1 MTEESVQVMIEG
13 QVETIPLG
21 GYSREEVLNVV
32 RAKLVESNAITG
44 SAKAVDLG
52 GYFEFQE
59 RHGTAG
65 LQ

>member
-1 MTEESVQVMIEG
+1 MTEENVQVMIEG

-21 GYSREEVLNVV
+21 GYSREEVLAMVKS
-32 RAKLVESNAITG
+32 KLVESNAITDG
-44 SAKAVDLG
+44 AKVVDLG
-52 GYFEFQE
+52 GYYGFQE